1 MRISLSQFRLAAA
14 AVAALFAAVA
24 CGEGVTIPPA
34 TIPNVVDTIT
44 LAAVTG
50 TPVTQPSAFDM
61 VGTVVV
67 RTTDLPLP
75 PFDMVFEISPSGS
88 SSFAPALVMGVIN
101 EAGLLASSLPFESI
115 TTAPEEDY
123 VSDAPL
129 PVQLGST
136 FIGQS
141 RLSSQA
147 CSLGSLP
154 RYGKFHVLAIDTDAR
169 TVTLELLVNE
179 NCAYRS
185 LEPGIPET

>member
-14 AVAALFAAVA
+14 AVAALSTAVA
-24 CGEGVTIPPA
+24 CGEDITIPPA

-50 TPVTQPSAFDM
+50 TPVHQPSAFDI
-61 VGTVVV
+61 VSIVVV
-67 RTTDLPLP
+67 RTDQQL
-75 PFDMVFEISPSGS
+75 PFDMVFVMSPSGS
-88 SSFAPALVMGVIN
+88 SSFEPALLIGLEN
-101 EAGLLASSLPFESI
+101 EAGLLPSSLPFDSI

-129 PVQLGST
+129 PVQIGST

-141 RLSSQA
+141 RLSSQN
-147 CSLGSLP
+147 CTLGSLP

-169 TVTLELLVNE
+169 TITLELLVNE

>member
-1 MRISLSQFRLAAA
+1 MRISLPQLRFATAG
-14 AVAALFAAVA
+14 VAALFAAAA
-24 CGEGVTIPPA
+24 CGEDITIPPA

-50 TPVTQPSAFDM
+50 TPVDQPSAYDI
-61 VGTVVV
+61 VNKLVVH
-67 RTTDLPLP
+67 TTIKQ
-75 PFDMVFEISPSGS
+75 PFDMVFDIPPDSNL
-88 SSFAPALVMGVIN
+88 FKPALLVGLQDA
-101 EAGLLASSLPFESI
+101 AGLLPSSLPFDSI

-141 RLSSQA
+141 RLSNQN
-147 CSLGSLP
+147 CTLGSLP
-154 RYGKFHVLAIDTDAR
+154 RYAKFHVLEIDSDAR
-169 TVTLELLVNE
+169 TVTLELLVNQ

>member
-1 MRISLSQFRLAAA
+1 MRISLSQLRFAAA
-14 AVAALFAAVA
+14 GVAALFAAAA
-24 CGEGVTIPPA
+24 CGENITIPPA

-50 TPVTQPSAFDM
+50 TPVAQPSAYDM
-61 VGTVVV
+61 VNKLVVHTTVQQ
-67 RTTDLPLP
+67 
-75 PFDMVFEISPSGS
+75 PFDMVFDINPSGS
-88 SSFAPALVMGVIN
+88 TIFEPALLVHLEN
-101 EAGLLASSLPFESI
+101 EAGLLPSSLPFDSI

-123 VSDAPL
+123 VSEAPL

-141 RLSSQA
+141 RLSNQN
-147 CSLGSLP
+147 CTLGSLP
-154 RYGKFHVLAIDTDAR
+154 RYAKFHVLEIDTDAR
-169 TVTLELLVNE
+169 TVTLELLVNQ

>member
-14 AVAALFAAVA
+14 GMAALFAAAA
-24 CGEGVTIPPA
+24 CGEDITIPPA
-34 TIPNVVDTIT
+34 TVPNVVDTIT

-50 TPVTQPSAFDM
+50 TPVGQPSGFDM
-61 VGTVVV
+61 VSNLVVW
-67 RTTDLPLP
+67 THLPQ
-75 PFDMVFEISPSGS
+75 PFDMVFDISTAS
-88 SSFAPALVMGVIN
+88 SNIFKPALLVGLVN
-101 EAGLLASSLPFESI
+101 EAGLLPSSLPFDSI

-141 RLSSQA
+141 RLSNQN
-147 CSLGSLP
+147 CTLGSLP

-169 TVTLELLVNE
+169 TITLELLVNE

>member
-1 MRISLSQFRLAAA
+1 MRISLSQFRLGAATA
-14 AVAALFAAVA
+14 GALFALVA
-24 CGEGVTIPPA
+24 CGEDVTIPPA

-44 LAAVTG
+44 MAATSG
-50 TPVTQPSAFDM
+50 TPVAQPNAFDM
-61 VGTVVV
+61 VSVLVANTG
-67 RTTDLPLP
+67 LLQ
-75 PFDMVFEISPSGS
+75 PFDFLFDMSPSGS
-88 SSFAPALVMGVIN
+88 GVFKPALLVGVIN
-101 EAGLLASSLPFESI
+101 EAGLLPSSLPFDSI

-136 FIGQS
+136 FVGQS
-141 RLSSQA
+141 RLSSQN
-147 CSLGSLP
+147 CTVGSLP

-169 TVTLELLVNE
+169 TVTLEILVNE

>member
-1 MRISLSQFRLAAA
+1 MRISLPQLRFAAA
-14 AVAALFAAVA
+14 GVAALFAAAA
-24 CGEGVTIPPA
+24 CGEDITIPPA

-50 TPVTQPSAFDM
+50 TPVAQPSAFDL
-61 VGTVVV
+61 VSNLVV
-67 RTTDLPLP
+67 RTDLQQ
-75 PFDMVFEISPSGS
+75 PFDMLFDISPSGS
-88 SSFAPALVMGVIN
+88 NIFKPALLVGLVN
-101 EAGLLASSLPFESI
+101 EAGLLPSSLPFDSI

-141 RLSSQA
+141 RLSSQN
-147 CSLGSLP
+147 CSLGTLP

-169 TVTLELLVNE
+169 TVTLELLVDE
-179 NCAYRS
+179 NCGYRN